1 MGNCG
6 SAKVART
13 EQSNANVTDKYSSK
27 ADILYEIMVTIYTNG
42 NTFEAVRLILDDS
55 VARNSF
61 RKYLKSEYA
70 AEGLLYYE
78 VSKIT
83 TK

>member
-6 SAKVART
+6 GNAKIAT
-13 EQSNANVTDKYSSK
+13 ASTKYSTK
-27 ADILYEIMVTIYTNG
+27 ENALYDLMSLIYTNG
-42 NTFEAVRLILDDS
+42 NTFEAVRLILNDN
-55 VARNSF
+55 VGRNSF

-78 VSKIT
+78 VWSVFVSL
-83 TK
+83 